1 MAESY
6 GFFNYDQNVF
16 NSTGEYDRSYD
27 AEEFCQYFALFIG
40 DGVFADPMD
49 QLQVRYS
56 NIAPFNV
63 TVNPGW
69 AFIEGHWYHNDASK
83 TITIP
88 ANTQA
93 NAVWHRIC
101 VRLNKQART
110 ISLVDI
116 QQAPSMPP
124 TNTNTYHDLVL
135 AEIQVRA
142 NANKLYASDIADTRA
157 NETKCGF
164 VAGVIDQIDA
174 EGMFNQL
181 EAQFNEWFANIKSQF
196 GDDALATI
204 TQNITTLQS
213 NVKALQQKD
222 EDLQQENDAL
232 ANRVKALETSSTK
245 RSHVGQ
251 IIISTTLGTEEEVI
265 AEYGGT
271 SWRCL
276 TGRFLYGAS
285 PSDAG
290 MGDRIPAGATGGSE
304 EVTLTAEQM
313 PAHAH
318 SFSTGG
324 SAIVVGA
331 NTAHPGMPDTE
342 GFMASADAWFS
353 GTKKNTSA
361 IASAGGGRAHN
372 NMPPYMAVYIWER
385 TA

>member
-6 GFFNYDQNVF
+6 GFFNYDQNIF

-40 DGVFADPMD
+40 DGVFADPMN
-49 QLQVRYS
+49 QLKVNS
-56 NIAPFNV
+56 AITASTPFNV
-63 TVNPGW
+63 TVSPGW
-69 AFIEGHWYHNDASK
+69 AFIEGHWYHNDVSK

-116 QQAPSMPP
+116 QQAPSTPP

-142 NANKLYASDIADTRA
+142 NASTLYASDITDTRA

-222 EDLQQENDAL
+222 EELQRENDAL
-232 ANRVKALETSSTK
+232 ANRVKALETSNTK

-290 MGDRIPAGATGGSE
+290 MGSRIP
-304 EVTLTAEQM
+304 
-313 PAHAH
+313 
-318 SFSTGG
+318 
-324 SAIVVGA
+324 VGA
-331 NTAHPGMPDTE
+331 Q
-342 GFMASADAWFS
+342 
-353 GTKKNTSA
+353 
-361 IASAGGGRAHN
+361 GGDRPA
-372 NMPPYMAVYIWER
+372 
-385 TA
+385 